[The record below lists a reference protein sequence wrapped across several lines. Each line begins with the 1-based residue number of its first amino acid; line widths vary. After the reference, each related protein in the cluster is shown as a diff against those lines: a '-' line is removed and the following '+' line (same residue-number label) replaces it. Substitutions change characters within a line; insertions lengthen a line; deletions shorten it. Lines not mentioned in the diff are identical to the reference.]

1 MKRVPMIAGLLVLAA
16 TATSGA
22 RAADWGTVVA
32 DTTSASLARDG
43 AALVSSSSAMD
54 RNDNLVMVT
63 YWENEEDGT
72 IIRCIDVIDEHM
84 KSRMAECRAP
94 AD

>member
-1 MKRVPMIAGLLVLAA
+1 
-16 TATSGA
+16 
-22 RAADWGTVVA
+22 
-32 DTTSASLARDG
+32 
-43 AALVSSSSAMD
+43 MD